1 MPFDFFIAANVF
13 FLSFISEITVSTIAM
28 IQNIIVN
35 RSMLALLDL
44 IYIDYNDKIIK
55 KVLPMKHLGRK
66 TVKNDM
72 VAIKQLD
79 LLKSI
84 KAEEIELLLHEGSFQ
99 TAEYAKNGIVHF
111 VGEVCSKLE
120 IILSGKVVI
129 ERIDESGNLMTI
141 AEFFSGDVLGG
152 NLMFSKNPHYP
163 MTVTAKQPTVILE
176 IHKTRLFQLFSDHH
190 DFLKSYLEY
199 VADHTAI
206 LGDRIKHYVNTTI
219 RQSILSYLDY
229 ERKKQNDPIIKLSIT
244 KKALAEKIGVQR
256 TSLSRELAKMRDDGL
271 IRFDNHSIELL

>member
-1 MPFDFFIAANVF
+1 LGGLFVKNYLGEMKQV
-13 FLSFISEITVSTIAM
+13 
-28 IQNIIVN
+28 
-35 RSMLALLDL
+35 DL
-44 IYIDYNDKIIK
+44 I
-55 KVLPMKHLGRK
+55 
-66 TVKNDM
+66 
-72 VAIKQLD
+72 
-79 LLKSI
+79 KSI
-84 KAEEIELLLHEGSFQ
+84 KSEEIELFLNKGSFK
-99 TAEYAKNGIVHF
+99 TTEYGKNNIVHF

-163 MTVTAKQPTVILE
+163 MTVTTKQPTVILE
-176 IHKTRLFQLFSDHH
+176 INKTRLFQLFSDNH

-199 VADHTAI
+199 VSDHTVI
-206 LGDRIKHYVNTTI
+206 LGDRIKHYVNRTI
-219 RQSILSYLDY
+219 RESIMSYLDY
-229 ERKKQNDPIIKLSIT
+229 ELKKQNGNIIKLSIT

-271 IRFDNHSIELL
+271 IKFDIDSIELL

>member
-1 MPFDFFIAANVF
+1 MENYFG
-13 FLSFISEITVSTIAM
+13 AM
-28 IQNIIVN
+28 KQV
-35 RSMLALLDL
+35 DL
-44 IYIDYNDKIIK
+44 I
-55 KVLPMKHLGRK
+55 
-66 TVKNDM
+66 
-72 VAIKQLD
+72 
-79 LLKSI
+79 KSI
-84 KAEEIELLLHEGSFQ
+84 KSEEIELFLNEGSFK
-99 TAEYAKNGIVHF
+99 TTEYGKNNIVHF

-163 MTVTAKQPTVILE
+163 MTVTTKQPTVILE
-176 IHKTRLFQLFSDHH
+176 INKARLFQLFSDNH

-199 VADHTAI
+199 VSDHTVI
-206 LGDRIKHYVNTTI
+206 LGDRIKHYVNRTI
-219 RQSILSYLDY
+219 RESIMSYLDY
-229 ERKKQNDPIIKLSIT
+229 ELKKQNGNTIKLSIT

-271 IRFDNHSIELL
+271 IKFDIDSIELL